1 MRPMKVV
8 PLRLTPGADLRRALE
23 AWMAGQQ
30 EQAGCVISAAQQ
42 EAPQLL
48 APSPWRPTC
57 CRRTITSCLRR
68 PIAGAAPMAAAAE
81 GDRDRLPMGLGRS
94 VDRDAGS
101 GMGSTVRGIV
111 LRSGYTESD
120 RWMQLQTS
128 VSGLIWVI

>member
-1 MRPMKVV
+1 
-8 PLRLTPGADLRRALE
+8 
-23 AWMAGQQ
+23 
-30 EQAGCVISAAQQ
+30 
-42 EAPQLL
+42 
-48 APSPWRPTC
+48 
-57 CRRTITSCLRR
+57 
-68 PIAGAAPMAAAAE
+68 MAAAAE